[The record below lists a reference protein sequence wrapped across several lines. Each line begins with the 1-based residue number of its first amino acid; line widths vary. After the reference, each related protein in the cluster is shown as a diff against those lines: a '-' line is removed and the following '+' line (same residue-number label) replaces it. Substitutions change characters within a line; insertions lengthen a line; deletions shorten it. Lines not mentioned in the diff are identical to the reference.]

1 MKEIDPYCIIILT
14 VLIGSAA
21 ANAQSIKV
29 GKPELLYTE
38 DEIPI
43 RYDGTL
49 TTLRKYG
56 NTLWFYHP
64 FGCRIEPG
72 GKRRSRHSWHYG
84 PPEDPLKVHHR
95 SMTEE
100 EFWDYNGYYQDTEE
114 EGIWILAMHQLD
126 NGHLLGITHAEINYT
141 KNRKEQRFAV
151 GIGYSTDRGDSWTY
165 CGEIIKAAD
174 ERLNVG
180 GGAHILKGEYIYVYY
195 NDVDPPGRAKL
206 ACVARAKLD
215 EVAAAAARHKVTTWH
230 KYGRGR
236 WDTPGLSGKPGS
248 NIIPR
253 VYGSEDLHAD
263 AAYCTVLGRY
273 LMTVQTGNA
282 HKLLLFS
289 SKDGL
294 DWRREAIV
302 DETDADVIQ
311 PYAAFV
317 DFNGNSDD
325 GRVVDD
331 HFYIYFPRKRR
342 DHNQDDMFRCL
353 ITIE

>member
-1 MKEIDPYCIIILT
+1 MKEIDPSCTIILMI
-14 VLIGSAA
+14 LIGFAS
-21 ANAQSIKV
+21 ANARSIKV
-29 GKPELLYTE
+29 GEPELLYTE

-56 NTLWFYHP
+56 NTMYFYHP

-84 PPEDPLKVHHR
+84 PPEDPLKVHHL
-95 SMTEE
+95 SVTEE
-100 EFWDYNGYYQDTEE
+100 EFWDYNGYYQGTEE
-114 EGIWILAMHQLD
+114 EGIWILAMHQLE
-126 NGHLLGITHAEINYT
+126 NGNLLGITHAEINYT
-141 KNRKEQRFAV
+141 KNRKEQRFVV
-151 GIGYSTDRGDSWTY
+151 GIGYSTNRGDKWTY

-174 ERLNVG
+174 ERQNVG
-180 GGAHILKGEYIYVYY
+180 GGAYILKEDYIYVYY
-195 NDVDPPGRAKL
+195 NDVDPSTRTRL

-215 EVAAAAARHKVTTWH
+215 EVAKAAARHEVTTWH
-230 KYGRGR
+230 KYRNGR
-236 WDTPGLSGKPGS
+236 WDTPGLSGTPGS

-263 AAYCTVLGRY
+263 AAYCTALGRY
-273 LMTVQTGNA
+273 LMTVQTGNI

-289 SKDGL
+289 SKDGI
-294 DWRREAIV
+294 DWKRETIV

-317 DFNGNSDD
+317 DFNGSSDD
-325 GRVVDD
+325 GRIVDD